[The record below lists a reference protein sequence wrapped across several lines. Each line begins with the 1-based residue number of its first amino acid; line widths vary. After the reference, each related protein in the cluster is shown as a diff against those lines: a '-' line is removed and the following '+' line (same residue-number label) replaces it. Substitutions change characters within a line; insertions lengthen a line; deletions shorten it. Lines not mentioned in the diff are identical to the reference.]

1 MESIFND
8 VKKIMNKYDTIVLTG
23 HKNIDLDA
31 LGACLGFYRMAHHLK
46 KEVYIYLEDNISVK
60 STRRAL
66 KRLQKNNININ
77 FIKKEQVKNLDLSK
91 TLLIVLDLH
100 QKNMLDYPEL
110 VDLIENKMVID
121 HHIKNKD
128 VISNTKLTYINSK
141 LSSMVEFVVYFL
153 GYYNLSV
160 HPVIATIMLTGME
173 IDTNSYNIKT
183 SYKTYEAAAK
193 LSLMGA
199 NNIDKQSLLQ
209 EKIEDYIERINLLK
223 TGYMINSNM
232 AMCIVPTDKFCNKTD
247 LAIIAE
253 KLLEFD
259 KVEAS
264 FALGYTEEN
273 VVNISSRSLGRINV
287 QKIMNKLGGGGHA
300 SEAAAEI
307 TDMELNEVK
316 EKIIEIVNR

>member
-46 KEVYIYLEDNISVK
+46 KEVYIYLEDNIALK

-66 KRLQKNNININ
+66 KRLKKNNININ

-209 EKIEDYIERINLLK
+209 EKIEDYMERINLLK
-223 TGYMINSNM
+223 TSYMINSNM
-232 AMCIVPTDKFCNKTD
+232 AMCIVPTDKFCNKID

>member
-77 FIKKEQVKNLDLSK
+77 FIKKEQVKKLDLSK

-121 HHIKNKD
+121 HHIKNKA

-223 TGYMINSNM
+223 TSYMINSNM
-232 AMCIVPTDKFCNKTD
+232 AMCIVPTDKLCNKTD

>member
-66 KRLQKNNININ
+66 KRLQKNNISIN
-77 FIKKEQVKNLDLSK
+77 FIKKEQIKNLDLSK

-128 VISNTKLTYINSK
+128 VISNTNLTYINSK

-223 TGYMINSNM
+223 TSYMINSNM
-232 AMCIVPTDKFCNKTD
+232 AMCIVPTGKFCDKTD

-264 FALGYTEEN
+264 FALGYTKEN

-287 QKIMNKLGGGGHA
+287 QKIMNKLGGGGHT